1 MAVFPDSAE
10 NPRAFHS
17 DSSTVYRWERLGG
30 VFWLSV
36 NEAGQFL
43 SLTFKDEPVDGGYRV
58 QAFCRYNYPSRD
70 MGWLVAGMEDTVRL
84 LRGLTNWAA
93 PLTATPFGVV
103 EVTDRVTGAE
113 VTAPVYLS
121 IAGKA
126 TLTQQDYEN
135 VRSILRRRMR

>member
-1 MAVFPDSAE
+1 MTVFPDSAE
-10 NPRAFHS
+10 NPRTFHS

-36 NEAGQFL
+36 NESGQFL
-43 SLTFKDEPVDGGYRV
+43 SLMFKDEPVDGGYRV
-58 QAFCRYNYPSRD
+58 QVFCRYNYPSRD
-70 MGWLVAGMEDTVRL
+70 MGWLVTGMEDTVRF
-84 LRGLTNWAA
+84 LRGLTNWVA
-93 PLTATPFGVV
+93 PLTGTPFGVV
-103 EVTDRVTGAE
+103 EVTDRVTGTE

-121 IAGKA
+121 IAGKV